1 MPAKILC
8 VDDESN
14 VLEGL
19 ERVLGES
26 FDVTTTTN
34 PRDALALLESG
45 VFAVVMSDM
54 RMPVMS
60 GAELLARAR
69 DAAPQT
75 VRILLTG
82 QADLVTAAAAV
93 NDGAVYRFL
102 VKPCPSDA
110 ISLALANAVEQHRL
124 LMAEREL
131 LDRTLTSMVKLLTD
145 VLAVAT
151 PSVFQRVSRI
161 QRYVVH
167 MAKAMSLPEA
177 WRYEVAASLSQL
189 GCMALP
195 DELLA
200 KVASGARL
208 TTAERA
214 VYDSHPEI
222 AHRLLVGIPRLADV
236 ARIVLAQRTREA
248 ITDPVAVTGA
258 RLLRIASSFDA
269 LLERGEGVEQAAASL
284 ALSGSPDDRPYIATL
299 AGVGHLTCAPASRLV
314 KVDELQTGMIFE
326 EDVRAHNGSVLMRAG
341 TDVSVVVLERLY
353 RFASGVGVVQPIR
366 IKTAA

>member
-1 MPAKILC
+1 MTPKVLC

-26 FDVTTTTN
+26 FDVATTTS
-34 PRDALALLESG
+34 PEEALALLATG
-45 VFAVVMSDM
+45 TFAVVMSDM
-54 RMPVMS
+54 RMPQMS

-69 DAAPQT
+69 DASPRT

-82 QADLVTAAAAV
+82 QADLATASSAV
-93 NDGAVYRFL
+93 KDGAVFRFL
-102 VKPCPSDA
+102 LKPCPA
-110 ISLALANAVEQHRL
+110 ETITLALASAVEHHRL
-124 LMAEREL
+124 LTAEREL

-145 VLAVAT
+145 VLAVAA
-151 PSVFQRVSRI
+151 PSVFQRTARI

-167 MAKAMSLPEA
+167 MAKSLSLPDA
-177 WRYEVAASLSQL
+177 WRFEIAASLSQI

-195 DELLA
+195 DELVA

-214 VYDSHPEI
+214 TYDLHPEI
-222 AHRLLVGIPRLADV
+222 AHRLLVDIPRLADV
-236 ARIVLAQRTREA
+236 ARIVLAQRAREA
-248 ITDPVAVTGA
+248 ITEPVAVTGA

-269 LLERGEGVEQAAASL
+269 LLERGETVKDAAASL

-299 AGVGHLTCAPASRLV
+299 ATVGQVTSVAAFRLV
-314 KVDELQTGMIFE
+314 KVDELQTGMTFE

-366 IKTAA
+366 VKTAA